1 MESEEI
7 RVGERVKE
15 LIMPRS
21 KFVKVT
27 CRKCRNEQVIFNKV
41 STVVK
46 CLKCQNELATPT
58 GGDAEI
64 KGKVT
69 KSLM

>member
-1 MESEEI
+1 
-7 RVGERVKE
+7 
-15 LIMPRS
+15 MPRS